1 MKYTSTASVSPC
13 LPTHSSTTS
22 SLSTNW
28 IGRTAAQQEQ
38 LWDTLGVSVDDR
50 GHASNDPNVLYAPL
64 TAEMVTRLQAMP
76 DVSWIEKVATEP
88 DALLY
93 PHDYAFE
100 MGWTLDNY
108 GPVMIPR
115 KGMTIELND
124 STWAMYGRCIRNYEF
139 NDAELRPDGKVYIDG
154 KQADTY
160 TFRMDYYFM
169 MGDNRH
175 NSLDSR
181 FWGFVPEDHIVG
193 KPMIVLAS
201 FDKDRGMLDGGIRW
215 NRILRSANP
224 DK

>member
-1 MKYTSTASVSPC
+1 AQFNYFFSVD
-13 LPTHSSTTS
+13 
-22 SLSTNW
+22 NW
-28 IGRTAAQQEQ
+28 HGRTAAQQEYF
-38 LWDTLGVSVDDR
+38 WDTLGVSVDDR

-64 TAEMVTRLQAMP
+64 TAEMVAKLQAMS
-76 DVSWIEKVATEP
+76 DVNWIEKVSTEP

-93 PHDYAFE
+93 PHDYARD

-108 GPVMIPR
+108 GPVTIPQ

-139 NDAELRPDGKVYIDG
+139 NDAELRDGKVYIDG
-154 KQADTY
+154 KPAESY
-160 TFRMDYYFM
+160 TFQMDYYFM

-193 KPMIVLAS
+193 KPMVVLAS
-201 FDKDRGMLDGGIRW
+201 FDKDRGMFDGGIRW